1 MMMNGRWWKILL
13 TKEVK
18 VKARSRNTKL
28 FESLGY
34 KIPRDKD
41 DRGRTRVVPNAT
53 VMVKIEDLPK
63 GSNAIVEYQCDDC
76 GSIHTVH
83 YSDLAYRKNS
93 RFKKNGETLCIY
105 CSNHRNS
112 GQNNPQYKHGEQ
124 RYSEYRSNARNR
136 GIEFKLSVEEFKNIV
151 KQPCHYCGGFSSEW
165 NKNSRGNGIDRK
177 NSDIGYIYENCV
189 PCCSKCNFVKNNT
202 PYDKFLIYI
211 RRLYETTK
219 NYKISK

>member
-53 VMVKIEDLPK
+53 IMVKIEDLPE

-151 KQPCHYCGGFSSEW
+151 KEP
-165 NKNSRGNGIDRK
+165 
-177 NSDIGYIYENCV
+177 
-189 PCCSKCNFVKNNT
+189 
-202 PYDKFLIYI
+202 
-211 RRLYETTK
+211 
-219 NYKISK
+219 